1 MKAVEAGEV
10 GRVVMVEETVTMA
23 VEGAWV
29 AAAAVMATTVR
40 AEDLAVGQRTEL
52 TVGAE
57 EQAVVEK
64 ARAAVGLAVA
74 VVMVTATMVVAER
87 ALGAMV
93 RVVGVG

>member
-57 EQAVVEK
+57 EQAAVEK

>member
-93 RVVGVG
+93 RVGGVG